1 MVMPD
6 LSSTVG
12 SGLAD
17 YFEKVC
23 AKLHQWV
30 EPLSEEQFWTNPFP
44 YGNDVGHLVLH
55 LTGNLNY
62 YIGARIAGTGYVRD
76 RDQEF
81 TAAARPAK
89 EAVLRIFDRAIDMV
103 AETLRKQSG
112 EDWSKEYSAERSTSK
127 NRFEIVL
134 DCAAHADHHV
144 GQIINLSRELSREL
158 GARATSP

>member
-1 MVMPD
+1 MSD

-23 AKLHQWV
+23 AKLHKWV

-62 YIGARIAGTGYVRD
+62 YIGARIAGTGYIRD
-76 RDQEF
+76 RDREF
-81 TAAARPAK
+81 TEAARPAK
-89 EAVLRIFDRAIDMV
+89 EDGAADFRPRHRHGRRDPSQAIRRGLERIFGGTQHV
-103 AETLRKQSG
+103 
-112 EDWSKEYSAERSTSK
+112 KEP
-127 NRFEIVL
+127 I
-134 DCAAHADHHV
+134 
-144 GQIINLSRELSREL
+144 
-158 GARATSP
+158 